1 MRKYAPI
8 AIIASALALYAAR
21 DVLFPPLRV
30 DTYRSPA
37 VRAQAAHMT
46 GANLG
51 GAEDGSRHLARAKPS
66 GSDNVVHG
74 TISRGR
80 PFFVEMQQAGV
91 SPLDIH
97 NIVQATREV
106 FNFRKIKPGQKYSV
120 YADREGGLDSLRF
133 VVDHEKIL
141 NVAKVGGSYEARVNM
156 VPYRVERYVT
166 QATINQSIFVSLQKI
181 GADPELAIHLATI
194 FQWDIDFFKDIHKGD
209 TFSILYEK
217 KNYETGRVQ
226 MGEVLAARI
235 VSQGREHSAFRYRE
249 NDGSTNYF
257 DAQGKSLQK
266 SLLRTPLEYS
276 RVSSNFSYRRK
287 HPVTHHWA
295 PHMGIDYAAPH
306 GTPVRST
313 GDGVVAEATRN
324 GSNGN
329 YVKIRHNSRYET
341 LYLHLSRFGKGIR
354 KGVRVSQGQV
364 IGYVGATGLATGPHL
379 DYRIKVAGSFV
390 NPRTIELPS
399 KEPVPASEMGSFEK
413 QKNSCL
419 AGLLDTRAENETVA
433 VGAPFTIRPSR
444 MERSF

>member
-1 MRKYAPI
+1 MRKYVPI
-8 AIIASALALYAAR
+8 AIIVAAFALYSAR
-21 DVLFPPLRV
+21 DVLFPPLQV
-30 DTYRSPA
+30 EN
-37 VRAQAAHMT
+37 
-46 GANLG
+46 G
-51 GAEDGSRHLARAKPS
+51 GSRAGRQTSSVGGMDLRGFEEGLPPLARPNPS
-66 GSDNVVHG
+66 EPENVVHG
-74 TISRGR
+74 AISRGQ
-80 PFFVEMQQAGV
+80 PFFVEMKQAGV

-97 NIVQATREV
+97 NIVQATRDV
-106 FNFRKIKPGQKYSV
+106 FNFKRVQPGQKYSV
-120 YADREGGLDSLRF
+120 YSDGEGGVDSLRF

-141 NVAKVGGSYEARVNM
+141 AVAKVGESYQARVDM

-166 QATINQSIFVSLQKI
+166 AATINQSIFVSLQRI
-181 GADPELAIHLATI
+181 GADPELAVHLAAI

-217 KNYETGRVQ
+217 KIYETGRTQ
-226 MGEVLAARI
+226 MGDVLAAQI
-235 VSQGREHSAFRYRE
+235 VSQGREHNAFRYRSE
-249 NDGSTNYF
+249 DGRANYF
-257 DAQGKSLQK
+257 NGEGKSLQK

-295 PHMGIDYAAPH
+295 PHMGVDYAAPH
-306 GTPVRST
+306 GTPVRAT
-313 GDGVVAEATRN
+313 GDGVVAEATRD

-341 LYLHLSRFGKGIR
+341 YYLHLSRFGKGVR
-354 KGVRVSQGQV
+354 RGVRVSQGQV

-390 NPRTIELPS
+390 NPRTIALPS
-399 KEPVPASEMGSFEK
+399 KEPVSSGEMALFEK

-419 AGLLDTRAENETVA
+419 AAMLETQAENETLA
-433 VGAPFTIRPSR
+433 VGKPATVRPSR